1 MTSISSGEII
11 YNQGVGWPRDRP
23 SVTRPPSERF
33 DRAAPTFPAQAK
45 AGRALHGGLLQAIES
60 PLPSLLLFSQR
71 LTATTSSTNDIR
83 HNFSEHAVQ
92 RTDHL
97 AS

>member
-11 YNQGVGWPRDRP
+11 YNQSVGWPRDRP

-45 AGRALHGGLLQAIES
+45 AGRALHGGLFQHRIPSSFAIVV
-60 PLPSLLLFSQR
+60 FSTPDR
-71 LTATTSSTNDIR
+71 NDI
-83 HNFSEHAVQ
+83 
-92 RTDHL
+92 
-97 AS
+97 